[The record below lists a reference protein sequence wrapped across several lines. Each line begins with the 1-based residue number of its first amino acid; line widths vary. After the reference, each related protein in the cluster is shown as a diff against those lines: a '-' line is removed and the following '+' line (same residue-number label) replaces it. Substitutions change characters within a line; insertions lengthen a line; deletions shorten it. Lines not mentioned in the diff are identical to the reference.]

1 MAEAPALELALQ
13 AIEAEAPEVLL
24 VDLSRLELVDS
35 HGLTALVGASRR
47 AETAAHRLLFVPPPE
62 PIMQVL
68 RITLLDRRLT
78 WVDDAESLDT
88 ALTAALRRL
97 HARAAQPSA

>member
-1 MAEAPALELALQ
+1 
-13 AIEAEAPEVLL
+13 
-24 VDLSRLELVDS
+24 
-35 HGLTALVGASRR
+35 
-47 AETAAHRLLFVPPPE
+47 
-62 PIMQVL
+62 MQVL